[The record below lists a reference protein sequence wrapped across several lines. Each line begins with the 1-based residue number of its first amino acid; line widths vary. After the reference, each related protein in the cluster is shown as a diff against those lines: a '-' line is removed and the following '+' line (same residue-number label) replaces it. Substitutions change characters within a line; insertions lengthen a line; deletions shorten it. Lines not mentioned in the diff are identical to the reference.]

1 MQKNW
6 TTPETAAPT
15 VKPIERISVV
25 SPISQAATAGTDSKT
40 GETGGKT
47 HNSICSTMLETFGRG
62 RT

>member
-15 VKPIERISVV
+15 VNPIERISV
-25 SPISQAATAGTDSKT
+25 ISLYLQAAKAGTDSKD
-40 GETGGKT
+40 GETGGET
-47 HNSICSTMLETFGRG
+47 HNSICSTMLGIFGIG